1 MCPIFLLW
9 EQVSWYRGQCDVIEF
24 YTWVGP
30 ELQAA
35 ICVRGSA
42 MNTNFGSLQSHISK
56 MNLKMNLIF
65 KILPSLILY
74 RGWDCPFSQNS
85 RVEQEQRQC
94 LSPSISSPPIS
105 APLLSQTAHQIYFL
119 VAFRLILEL
128 MVGKSRTTWD
138 LVWVVQF
145 TETPVTCDDLFPES
159 PWRQELSRRRS
170 LEGSVH
176 CPCRPLWGQLDL
188 LEILVGGSVHHLELT
203 ADAVN

>member
-1 MCPIFLLW
+1 
-9 EQVSWYRGQCDVIEF
+9 
-24 YTWVGP
+24 
-30 ELQAA
+30 
-35 ICVRGSA
+35 

-65 KILPSLILY
+65 KILPSLLL
-74 RGWDCPFSQNS
+74 RQGWDCPFSQNS

-105 APLLSQTAHQIYFL
+105 SPLLSQTAHKTYFL
-119 VAFRLILEL
+119 VAFPLILEL
-128 MVGKSRTTWD
+128 TVGKSRTTWD

-159 PWRQELSRRRS
+159 PWRQELSRQRT

-188 LEILVGGSVHHLELT
+188 LEILVECAPPGANSRCGKLSSLPKGQVSRRAIFIHSIPCHEVT
-203 ADAVN
+203 